1 MSASSEKNNKPGA
14 SGREPTLH
22 LHTVFHSTLN
32 DPSSNRQSES
42 KREWMFSRRQIA
54 SLIRMCWSRNE
65 PHNPVVILRGN
76 SPKWSAVDTGWNISD
91 GPGETIR
98 STTLHPLTSPYEI
111 GRELARSRYPV
122 QVNFFASD
130 IFQITVTRFTRH
142 VARCVVRNLAFH

>member
-65 PHNPVVILRGN
+65 PSQSSSNPERAIHRSGVQWTQGGTFL
-76 SPKWSAVDTGWNISD
+76 TGLERPSD
-91 GPGETIR
+91 RRLSI
-98 STTLHPLTSPYEI
+98 H
-111 GRELARSRYPV
+111 
-122 QVNFFASD
+122 
-130 IFQITVTRFTRH
+130 
-142 VARCVVRNLAFH
+142 

>member
-42 KREWMFSRRQIA
+42 KREWMFSRRQVA

-65 PHNPVVILRGN
+65 PSQSSSNPERQFTEVECSGHRLEHF
-76 SPKWSAVDTGWNISD
+76 
-91 GPGETIR
+91 GPGKTIR
-98 STTLHPLTSPYEI
+98 STTLHP
-111 GRELARSRYPV
+111 
-122 QVNFFASD
+122 
-130 IFQITVTRFTRH
+130 
-142 VARCVVRNLAFH
+142 